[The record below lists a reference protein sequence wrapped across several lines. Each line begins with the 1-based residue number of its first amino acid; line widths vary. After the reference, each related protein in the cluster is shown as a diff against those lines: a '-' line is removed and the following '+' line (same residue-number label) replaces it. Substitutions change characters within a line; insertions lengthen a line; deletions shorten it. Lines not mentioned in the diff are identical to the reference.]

1 MEKHNGETGQQ
12 AEESGRTEKEEM
24 KHKYRI
30 REGSFMDWFIS
41 IAAPIAVILFIGF
54 ATGFVDYI

>member
-1 MEKHNGETGQQ
+1 MIIERKQ
-12 AEESGRTEKEEM
+12 KM
-24 KHKYRI
+24 KRYRI

-41 IAAPIAVILFIGF
+41 ITAPIAVILFIGF

>member
-1 MEKHNGETGQQ
+1 M
-12 AEESGRTEKEEM
+12 RM

-41 IAAPIAVILFIGF
+41 ITAPIAVILFIGL